1 MGEISIDENL
11 SFVESIFNK
20 NEVEDEIEFMENKEL
35 LKKLFSTLDI
45 KYKEIFILR
54 FDEEKS
60 YEEIS
65 TILKIPKSSV
75 GTLISRAKNKLQ
87 KEYKKLT
94 T

>member
-1 MGEISIDENL
+1 
-11 SFVESIFNK
+11 
-20 NEVEDEIEFMENKEL
+20 MENKEL